1 VKAVPF
7 SHQQDFILEAP
18 YLLLSADKEYLIE
31 PAPKGLLVREGVGAL
46 WGEPALLSLDREHFS
61 AALDGRGAPHLL
73 FAGQGH
79 YYHLPA
85 PTWEAAE
92 PGAPFYR
99 DEGRQSGPLL
109 LAGDQRGN
117 LHLISPVSEVSAE
130 RWWLLHHLYSS
141 GSWQEPRT
149 IDSGSGAVA
158 SSGSPLIDES
168 GRLHFI
174 YSRMSPRGS
183 ALYYRQFDTH
193 SSRWGEA
200 AILPTTT
207 PGAFPSLAADE
218 EQNLHLLWS
227 TAVEGKHYIYYRFK
241 GGPGRKRQ
249 GWTPETVI
257 SSAMEAPPFP
267 FFTYRSGELF
277 IAWLDGSALFRY
289 RFAGDRWEGAAP
301 QQFKKP
307 RLLRIYSL
315 DPAGKSLSY
324 WAAVENDEPITTAI
338 PAIID
343 RTDPASDLSRIDRF
357 SGKLFNRIA
366 DLSTTRDRLEEKIRS
381 RDREMLLFSQ
391 QSEKEKRLLQKNLE
405 SKDGELIKLQ
415 QDFKQIVDNLKE
427 KIERGRQSAESERK
441 RFLRSLEEHKQES
454 RRFENTLREKE
465 KLIAQ
470 LERRCREQ
478 QLLIKELEREKEALR
493 PKTRK
498 GRRGLKDLWEG
509 LFPRAPD

>member
-1 VKAVPF
+1 
-7 SHQQDFILEAP
+7 
-18 YLLLSADKEYLIE
+18 
-31 PAPKGLLVREGVGAL
+31 
-46 WGEPALLSLDREHFS
+46 
-61 AALDGRGAPHLL
+61 
-73 FAGQGH
+73 
-79 YYHLPA
+79 
-85 PTWEAAE
+85 
-92 PGAPFYR
+92 
-99 DEGRQSGPLL
+99 
-109 LAGDQRGN
+109 
-117 LHLISPVSEVSAE
+117 
-130 RWWLLHHLYSS
+130 
-141 GSWQEPRT
+141 
-149 IDSGSGAVA
+149 
-158 SSGSPLIDES
+158 
-168 GRLHFI
+168 
-174 YSRMSPRGS
+174 M
-183 ALYYRQFDTH
+183 
-193 SSRWGEA
+193 
-200 AILPTTT
+200 
-207 PGAFPSLAADE
+207 
-218 EQNLHLLWS
+218 
-227 TAVEGKHYIYYRFK
+227 EGKHYICYRFK
-241 GGPGRKRQ
+241 GGPGQKRQ

-257 SSAMEAPPFP
+257 SAAMEGPPFP

-289 RFAGDRWEGAAP
+289 RFAGDRWEGAVP
-301 QQFKKP
+301 QQFEKP

>member
-1 VKAVPF
+1 VKAVSF
-7 SHQQDFILEAP
+7 SHRQDFPLEAP

-31 PAPKGLLVREGVGAL
+31 PVPEGLLLREGVGAL
-46 WGEPALLSLDREHFS
+46 WEEPALLSLNNERFS
-61 AALDGRGAPHLL
+61 AALDESGTPHLL
-73 FAGQGH
+73 FARQGH
-79 YYHLPA
+79 YYHLPTLA
-85 PTWEAAE
+85 WEAAE
-92 PGAPFYR
+92 TSAPFYR

-109 LAGDQRGN
+109 LAGDRRGN
-117 LHLISPVSEVSAE
+117 LHLISPVIDASAE

-141 GSWQEPRT
+141 GIWQEPQT
-149 IDSGSGAVA
+149 IDSGSGALEI
-158 SSGSPLIDES
+158 SGSPLIEES

-174 YSRMSPRGS
+174 YSRVSPRGS
-183 ALYYRQFDTH
+183 ALYYRQFDGH
-193 SSRWGEA
+193 SSRWSEA

-207 PGAFPSLAADE
+207 PGAFPSLAADG

-227 TAVEGKHYIYYRFK
+227 TAVEGKHYICYRFK
-241 GGPGRKRQ
+241 GGPGQKRQ

-257 SSAMEAPPFP
+257 SAAMEGPPFP

-289 RFAGDRWEGAAP
+289 RFAGDRWEGAVP
-301 QQFKKP
+301 QQFEKP

-427 KIERGRQSAESERK
+427 KIERGRQNAESERK
-441 RFLRSLEEHKQES
+441 RFLRSLGEYKQES
-454 RRFENTLREKE
+454 RRFENILREKE
-465 KLIAQ
+465 KLIAR
-470 LERRCREQ
+470 LEKRCHEQ